1 MIITE
6 AYFQTGE
13 IMKNIKEITEELP
26 IYWASF
32 LINGDSSGL
41 EDGEEYLIKETLEH
55 LELSSSECVSVSDD
69 YSFRYGRS
77 DLPDLEGGDYAVY
90 TFISH

>member
-1 MIITE
+1 MTSEKVFI
-6 AYFQTGE
+6 QTGG
-13 IMKNIKEITEELP
+13 IMKSIKEITEELP

-41 EDGEEYLIKETLEH
+41 EDGEETLIKETLDY
-55 LELSSSECVSVSDD
+55 LELSSFECASVSDD
-69 YSFRYGRS
+69 YSFRWGRF

>member
-1 MIITE
+1 MTTTE
-6 AYFQTGE
+6 VSIQTGGT
-13 IMKNIKEITEELP
+13 MKIIKEVTEELP
-26 IYWASF
+26 IYWATY
-32 LINGDSSGL
+32 LMYGDSSGL
-41 EDGEEYLIKETLEH
+41 EDGEEILIKNTLEH

-69 YSFRYGRS
+69 YTFRWGRF

>member
-1 MIITE
+1 
-6 AYFQTGE
+6 
-13 IMKNIKEITEELP
+13 MKSIKKITEELP
-26 IYWASF
+26 IYWASY

-41 EDGEEYLIKETLEH
+41 DDGEEYVIEATLVD
-55 LELSSSECVSVSDD
+55 LELSKFECVSVSDD
-69 YSFRYGRS
+69 YSFRWGRS

>member
-1 MIITE
+1 MTLE
-6 AYFQTGE
+6 KVFFQTGG
-13 IMKNIKEITEELP
+13 IMKSIKEITEELP
-26 IYWASF
+26 IYWASY

-41 EDGEEYLIKETLEH
+41 EDNEEILIKNTLEH

-69 YSFRYGRS
+69 YSFRWGRF
-77 DLPDLEGGDYAVY
+77 DLPDIEGGDYAVY